1 MTPIATR
8 LAGVVLV
15 EPRIFP
21 DERGYFLETYS
32 QSRYGELGIDADFVQ
47 DNHSRSH
54 AGAIRG
60 IHFQSDPGQPKLVR
74 CSRGRVFDVVVDVRR
89 SSPTFGQWESFEL
102 DDVTHR
108 QLYVPVGF
116 AHGLQALSDD
126 VDFVYKVGS
135 YYDPATEVG
144 IAWDDPDL
152 AIPWPVAPAIVSERD
167 RANPRLAEIR
177 DSLPDW

>member
-8 LAGVVLV
+8 LAGPVLV

-32 QSRYGELGIDADFVQ
+32 RSRYAELGIDADFVQ

-74 CSRGRVFDVVVDVRR
+74 CVHGRVFDVVVDVRR
-89 SSPTFGQWESFEL
+89 SSPTFGHWESFEL
-102 DDVTHR
+102 DDESHR
-108 QLYVPVGF
+108 QLYVPIGF
-116 AHGLQALSDD
+116 AHGLQALTDD

-152 AIPWPVAPAIVSERD
+152 AIPWPIAPPIVSQRD
-167 RANPRLAEIR
+167 QANPRLAEIR
-177 DSLPDW
+177 DSLPNW